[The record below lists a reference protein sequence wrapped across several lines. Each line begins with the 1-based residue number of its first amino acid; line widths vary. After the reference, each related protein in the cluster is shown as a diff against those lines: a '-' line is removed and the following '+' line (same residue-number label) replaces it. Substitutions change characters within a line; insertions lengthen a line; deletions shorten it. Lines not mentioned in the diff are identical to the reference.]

1 MHFFFYSFFFLF
13 LYQHG
18 ITASFLRYM
27 HYPST
32 FAPRLSYFAPRL
44 SFFHPLLL
52 SFALLSDPL
61 CVLSE
66 FRPLI
71 TLYRRRTPKQIR
83 NNHPPQHRTRS
94 RVDIEEDIEHE
105 RSLGGSRPCVFFFF
119 YSLYYLSIISRVF
132 LRLFGVLLNSSS
144 LRFVFVSS
152 LFSSLSSAHRMT
164 LSPSRPSLIS
174 MYYNLSHTIQVH
186 RHRHRLR

>member
-1 MHFFFYSFFFLF
+1 MTSSSSNVKGLVRSVHFFFYSFFFLF

-32 FAPRLSYFAPRL
+32 FAPRLSYFALRL

-52 SFALLSDPL
+52 SFALLSHPL

-105 RSLGGSRPCVFFFF
+105 RSLGGSRLCVICFFCVFF
-119 YSLYYLSIISRVF
+119 LY
-132 LRLFGVLLNSSS
+132 GVCSG
-144 LRFVFVSS
+144 R
-152 LFSSLSSAHRMT
+152 
-164 LSPSRPSLIS
+164 
-174 MYYNLSHTIQVH
+174 
-186 RHRHRLR
+186 